1 MWLPSAVALVGSF
14 GLVLWGDTYWSI
26 LPACLAGAASS
37 LRAKTL
43 LMRLSRL
50 PARTNV
56 VPQVT
61 EVLEPLVA
69 SASAFGS
76 DMAPVWARQIETAR
90 EQTESAM
97 ASLSREFSRLVEQL
111 DEAIRISSQ
120 IAGETPDE
128 EQTVAGVFTASDR
141 ALQQVVETLR
151 SVLEEKTALMKEL
164 GGLLSFTEELD
175 KMARDVASVA
185 SQTNL
190 LALNAAIEA
199 ARAGDKGRGFAV
211 VADEVRKLSQM
222 SGDTGQRIGEK
233 VRIINQA
240 ITSAFTAGEASHD
253 KDSQA
258 VAIVEATLGKVLTNL
273 RALAEG
279 MTIAGEELRQRSACI
294 KSQVSEAIVQ
304 LQFQDRTSQVLAH
317 TVSNIRVTGLAF
329 AQTAEIYRTTQ
340 TLSGIDIPALL
351 AELENS
357 YAMAEERGN
366 HIGTAAKNVG
376 SEVTFF

>member
-1 MWLPSAVALVGSF
+1 
-14 GLVLWGDTYWSI
+14 
-26 LPACLAGAASS
+26 
-37 LRAKTL
+37 
-43 LMRLSRL
+43 MRLSRA
-50 PARTNV
+50 PARIDPPSQTH
-56 VPQVT
+56 Q
-61 EVLEPLVA
+61 EYPLVA
-69 SASAFGS
+69 SVSAFGA

-90 EQTESAM
+90 EQTEHAISALSGEF
-97 ASLSREFSRLVEQL
+97 ASLVEQL
-111 DEAIRISSQ
+111 DEAIRIASR
-120 IAGETPDE
+120 IAGDTPDE
-128 EQTVAGVFTASDR
+128 EQTVSGLFAASDR

-151 SVLEEKTALMKEL
+151 AVLEEKTALMKEL

-211 VADEVRKLSQM
+211 VADEVRKLSQV
-222 SGDTGQRIGEK
+222 SGETGQRIGEK

-258 VAIVEATLGKVLTNL
+258 VAVVETTLGKVLANL

-279 MTIAGEELRQRSACI
+279 MTVAGEELRQRSARI
-294 KSQVSEAIVQ
+294 QLQVSEAIVQ
-304 LQFQDRTSQVLAH
+304 LQFQDRTSQILAH
-317 TVSNIRVTGLAF
+317 TVANISATGAAF
-329 AQTAEIYRTTQ
+329 EQTAESFRETQ
-340 TLSGIDIPALL
+340 TIALIDIPALL
-351 AELENS
+351 ADLEHS

-366 HIGTAAKNVG
+366 HSGTAARNMEN
-376 SEVTFF
+376 EVTFF